1 MQIIFEDVEEESG
14 QGPSFID
21 SAVGIFSLLNRFIK
35 AIQKKKKKKTLS
47 LNRSSTEG
55 VAYDLQK

>member
-35 AIQKKKKKKTLS
+35 AIQKKKKK
-47 LNRSSTEG
+47 NPQPEQVINRRSS
-55 VAYDLQK
+55 L

>member
-21 SAVGIFSLLNRFIK
+21 SAVGIFSLLNRLIK
-35 AIQKKKKKKTLS
+35 AIQKKKK
-47 LNRSSTEG
+47 NPQPEQVINRRSS
-55 VAYDLQK
+55 L